1 MKKIFN
7 LFMALMMG
15 VTMISLS
22 SCKDDDKSV
31 SAEDYL
37 APLTY
42 NVVKSDNSVTLT
54 GTNKV
59 MLYKEEYVFV
69 GGVLSSVKITEEIEC
84 GSSANAAIIVESVRD
99 DFPEEDGYHVTITQ
113 NGSKVVVSGTK
124 DIESY
129 EAGWTMDVC
138 EEMLNARAEDMAKYF

>member
-1 MKKIFN
+1 MKKFFN

-59 MLYKEEYVFV
+59 MLY
-69 GGVLSSVKITEEIEC
+69 
-84 GSSANAAIIVESVRD
+84 
-99 DFPEEDGYHVTITQ
+99 
-113 NGSKVVVSGTK
+113 
-124 DIESY
+124 
-129 EAGWTMDVC
+129 
-138 EEMLNARAEDMAKYF
+138 